1 MKETFSIN
9 EVAMITSLSTRTI
22 RTYISTGFLNGEKV
36 NGAWQF
42 TPEQVEAFTQNRT
55 VKPSIKAKKNAIV
68 FDFLGTKPEKQDK
81 MCTILH
87 IPTKEAVATSMF
99 FCERINDSTPET
111 ELQFAS
117 DPQGSGV
124 RVILSGSSKDV
135 MGLLGAYYNR

>member
-1 MKETFSIN
+1 
-9 EVAMITSLSTRTI
+9 MITSLSTRTI

-87 IPTKEAVATSMF
+87 IATKEAVKASMF
-99 FCERINDSTPET
+99 FCEKMNDCMPEAEPT
-111 ELQFAS
+111 LFLIGCQ
-117 DPQGSGV
+117 SG
-124 RVILSGSSKDV
+124 RAPPT
-135 MGLLGAYYNR
+135 LGCFFE